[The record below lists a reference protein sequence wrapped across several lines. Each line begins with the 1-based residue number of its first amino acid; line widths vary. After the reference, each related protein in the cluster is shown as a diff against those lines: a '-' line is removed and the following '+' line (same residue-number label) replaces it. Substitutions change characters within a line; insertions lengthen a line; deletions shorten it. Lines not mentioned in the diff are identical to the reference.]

1 MSGVQTSIRL
11 WKPLDSEFT
20 DEDRLAI
27 FVSLQKTPE
36 DEVFF
41 EYVDEYLDEIPG
53 HSMIGTVINE

>member
-27 FVSLQKTPE
+27 FVALEKTSE
-36 DEVFF
+36 DEVLF